1 MTNYI
6 VKEGGLNDKFF
17 KSRAKIRILG
27 GGFANGKT
35 ATACIAALEFAR
47 DYPGSNG
54 LMARATYPKLNDT
67 LRKEFIK
74 WCPKQWIKNFPLGQN
89 SSNMCTLK
97 NGTTINFRYVQQQSR
112 SGDEAATSNLLSA
125 TYDWIVVDQIEDPE
139 IVHKDFL
146 DLMGRLRGSTPY
158 TGDDSTMPKS
168 GPRMMIL
175 TCNPTRN
182 WVYKKLVHPFHVYKA
197 SKIIMPDLIVLK
209 DRKGKVVIDDDGEA
223 ILLMDLIEGS
233 TYENAHVLEPDV
245 IQGLES
251 TYTGQMKDRFLLGEW
266 AAYEGLVYPQY
277 NDITHTIEHKSIIRL
292 WDDLIERG
300 YTIPLI
306 DGYDFGIAVPS
317 CYLLGFVDSDGNVIL
332 VDGFYKKEMGIL
344 EQAEK
349 IKLIR
354 HRWGMPHDQSCWA
367 DPNIFR
373 RFGSGGGSVHET
385 VGSQFAS
392 LGVPMRRGNND
403 ILGGIVKVGSYL
415 TIGKFHRNP
424 FTGDYGAPH
433 LYISRELDWWIDE
446 IGGYYWDKDNK
457 GERDDKP
464 NDKNDHAMDTTK
476 YMLTNL
482 DAIAR
487 PDPNFNAQPKFL
499 EWMEGE
505 FANHKAKKWRHRN
518 QRTTEMSEIQNG

>member
-6 VKEGGLNDKFF
+6 VKEGGLNDRFF

-35 ATACIAALEFAR
+35 ASACIEALKMAR

-97 NGTTINFRYVQQQSR
+97 NGTTINFRYMQQQSR
-112 SGDEAATSNLLSA
+112 GDEAATSNLLSA

-158 TGDDSTMPKS
+158 TGNDPTMPNT

-182 WVYKKLVHPFHVYKA
+182 WVYKKLVHPFHMFKQNGLVT
-197 SKIIMPDLIVLK
+197 PDLIVLRDK
-209 DRKGKVVIDDDGEA
+209 DGKVIRDVGGKPN
-223 ILLMDLIEGS
+223 LLLDIVEGS

-251 TYTGQMKDRFLLGEW
+251 TYTGQMKERFLLGRW

-277 NDITHTIEHKSIIRL
+277 NDVLHSVEHDDIVGL
-292 WDDLIERG
+292 FDDLSDRG
-300 YTIPLI
+300 YLVPLI

-317 CYLLGFVDSDGNVIL
+317 CYIIAFVDDDGNVIIM
-332 VDGFYKKEMGIL
+332 DGFYKSEYGIL

-349 IKLIR
+349 IRQIR
-354 HRWGMPHDQSCWA
+354 NKWGMNQDQDCWA
-367 DPNIFR
+367 DPNIFKR
-373 RFGSGGGSVHET
+373 YGGNSGNVNET
-385 VGSQFAS
+385 VASQFAN

-415 TIGKFHRNP
+415 AISRFHRNP
-424 FTGDYGAPH
+424 FSGNFGAPH
-433 LYISRELDWWIDE
+433 LFVSRNLSWWIDE
-446 IGGYYWDKDNK
+446 IGGYYWDKDTK
-457 GERDDKP
+457 GERDDRP
-464 NDKNDHAMDTTK
+464 NDRNDHAMDTTK
-476 YMLTNL
+476 YMLTKL
-482 DAIAR
+482 DALAR
-487 PDPNFNAQPKFL
+487 PDPRYNQEVGYLK
-499 EWMEGE
+499 WMEHE
-505 FANHKAKKWRHRN
+505 IPNFAGRKWRHTNR
-518 QRTTEMSEIQNG
+518 RTQEMSEIDG

>member
-6 VKEGGLNDKFF
+6 VKEGGLNDRFF

-35 ATACIAALEFAR
+35 ATACIAALEMAR

-74 WCPKQWIKNFPLGQN
+74 WCPKQWVKNFPLGQN

-97 NGTTINFRYVQQQSR
+97 NGTTINFRYMQQQSR
-112 SGDEAATSNLLSA
+112 GDEAATSNLLSA

-158 TGDDSTMPKS
+158 TGNDPTMPHT

-182 WVYKKLVHPFHVYKA
+182 WVYKKLVHPFHIYKQ
-197 SKIIMPDLIVLK
+197 SGTVMPDLIVLK
-209 DRKGKVVIDDDGEA
+209 DKDGKAIYEGGKP
-223 ILLMDLIEGS
+223 ILLLDIVEGS

-251 TYTGQMKDRFLLGEW
+251 TYTGQMKERFLLGQW

-277 NDITHTIEHKSIIRL
+277 NDIIHTVEQKDIIAL
-292 WDDLIERG
+292 HDNLMDRG
-300 YTIPLI
+300 YIVPLI

-317 CYLLGFVDSDGNVIL
+317 CYLIAFVDDGGNVIIM
-332 VDGFYKKEMGIL
+332 DGFYKKEMGIL
-344 EQAEK
+344 EQADK

-354 HRWGMPHDQSCWA
+354 NKWGLPQDQQCWS

-373 RFGSGGGSVHET
+373 RYGSSAGNISET
-385 VGSQFAS
+385 VASQFAG
-392 LGVPMRRGNND
+392 LNVPMRRGNND
-403 ILGGIVKVGSYL
+403 VLGGIIKVGSYL
-415 TIGKFHRNP
+415 AVSKFHRNP
-424 FTGDYGAPH
+424 FTGNFGAPH
-433 LYISRELDWWIDE
+433 IFISRDLDWWIDE
-446 IGGYYWDKDNK
+446 IGGYYWDKDTK
-457 GERDDKP
+457 GERDDRP

-482 DAIAR
+482 DAVAK
-487 PDPNFNAQPKFL
+487 PDPYRNQEAKYLQ
-499 EWMEGE
+499 WMEGE
-505 FANHKAKKWRHRN
+505 YNVHQSRKWRHRN
-518 QRTTEMSEIQNG
+518 ERVAQMSEISQ

>member
-6 VKEGGLNDKFF
+6 VKEGGLNDRFF

-35 ATACIAALEFAR
+35 ATACIAALEMAR

-74 WCPKQWIKNFPLGQN
+74 WCPKHWVKNFPLGQN

-97 NGTTINFRYVQQQSR
+97 NGTTINFRYMQQQSR
-112 SGDEAATSNLLSA
+112 GDEAATSNLLSA

-158 TGDDSTMPKS
+158 TGDDPSMPHT

-182 WVYKKLVHPFHVYKA
+182 WVYKKLVHPFHLYKK
-197 SKIIMPDLIVLK
+197 SGLVTPDLIVLRDK
-209 DRKGKVVIDDDGEA
+209 NGKVINDENGKPT
-223 ILLMDLIEGS
+223 LLLDIVEGS

-251 TYTGQMKDRFLLGEW
+251 TYTGQMKERFLLGRW

-277 NDITHTIEHKSIIRL
+277 NDLIHSVEHSDIVQL
-292 WDDLIERG
+292 WNKLIDDG
-300 YTIPLI
+300 YLVPLI

-317 CYLLGFVDSDGNVIL
+317 CYILAFVDDNGNVIL
-332 VDGFYKKEMGIL
+332 ADGFHQAEVGIL
-344 EQAEK
+344 EQADR
-349 IKLIR
+349 IKTIR
-354 HRWGMPHDQSCWA
+354 NRWGLPQDQDCWA

-373 RFGSGGGSVHET
+373 RYGSNSGNVNET
-385 VGSQFAS
+385 VASQFS
-392 LGVPMRRGNND
+392 NLGVPMRRGNND
-403 ILGGIVKVGSYL
+403 VLGGIVKVGSYL
-415 TIGKFHRNP
+415 TVSRFHRNP
-424 FTGDYGAPH
+424 FTGNFGSPH
-433 LYISRELDWWIDE
+433 LYVSRKLDWWIDE
-446 IGGYYWDKDNK
+446 IGGYYWDKDTK
-457 GERDDKP
+457 GERDDRP
-464 NDKNDHAMDTTK
+464 NDRNDHAMDTTK
-476 YMLTNL
+476 YLLTKL
-482 DAIAR
+482 EAVAK
-487 PDPNFNAQPKFL
+487 PDPRLNQEVKYL
-499 EWMEGE
+499 QWMEGE
-505 FANHKAKKWRHRN
+505 VQQYAERKWRN
-518 QRTTEMSEIQNG
+518 RTRRTPELSEIQ

>member
-6 VKEGGLNDKFF
+6 VKEGGLNDRFF

-35 ATACIAALEFAR
+35 ATACITALEMAR

-97 NGTTINFRYVQQQSR
+97 NGTTINFRYMQQQSR
-112 SGDEAATSNLLSA
+112 GDEAATSNLLSA

-158 TGDDSTMPKS
+158 TGNDPTMPHT

-182 WVYKKLVHPFHVYKA
+182 WVYKKLVHPYHLYKQA
-197 SKIIMPDLIVLK
+197 GTIMPDLIVLRDK
-209 DRKGKVVIDDDGEA
+209 DGKVVFEDGKPN
-223 ILLMDLIEGS
+223 LLLDVIEGS

-251 TYTGQMKDRFLLGEW
+251 TYTGQMKERFLLGRW

-277 NDITHTIEHKSIIRL
+277 SDIVHTVEHNEIMQL
-292 WDDLIERG
+292 WDRLTDQG
-300 YTIPLI
+300 YLIPLV

-317 CYLLGFVDSDGNVIL
+317 CYLISFVDDDGNVIL
-332 VDGFYKKEMGIL
+332 MDGFYKKEMGIL
-344 EQAEK
+344 EQADK
-349 IKLIR
+349 IKVIR
-354 HRWGMPHDQSCWA
+354 NKWGLPQDQQCWA

-373 RFGSGGGSVHET
+373 RFGSSAGNVNET
-385 VGSQFAS
+385 VASQFAN

-403 ILGGIVKVGSYL
+403 VLGGIVKVGSYL
-415 TIGKFHRNP
+415 APTRFHRNP
-424 FTGDYGAPH
+424 FSGAFGAPH
-433 LYISRELDWWIDE
+433 IFISRDLDWWIDE
-446 IGGYYWDKDNK
+446 IGGYYWDKDTK

-482 DAIAR
+482 DAIAK
-487 PDPNFNAQPKFL
+487 PDPFRDVEPKYL
-499 EWMEGE
+499 QWMEGE
-505 FANHKAKKWRHRN
+505 YRVHEARKWRHRN
-518 QRTTEMSEIQNG
+518 SKTQEMSEIANG

>member
-1 MTNYI
+1 MTNYV
-6 VKEGGLNDKFF
+6 VKENGLNDRFF
-17 KSRAKIRILG
+17 KSRAKIRVLG

-35 ATACIAALEFAR
+35 ASACIEALTFAR

-97 NGTTINFRYVQQQSR
+97 NGTTINFRYMQQQSR
-112 SGDEAATSNLLSA
+112 GDEAATSNLLSA

-158 TGDDSTMPKS
+158 IGEDPTMPHT

-182 WVYKKLVHPFHVYKA
+182 WVYKKLVHPYHMYKE
-197 SKIIMPDLIVLK
+197 KGIVMNDLIVLRDK
-209 DRKGKVVIDDDGEA
+209 DGKPIKDADGKYQ
-223 ILLMDLIEGS
+223 LLMDVIEGS

-251 TYTGQMKDRFLLGEW
+251 TYTGQMKDRFLLGKW

-277 NDITHTIEHKSIIRL
+277 SDLTHSVEHQDVIRI
-292 WDDLIERG
+292 WNELIDKG
-300 YTIPLI
+300 YIVPII

-317 CYLLGFVDSDGNVIL
+317 CYLIAFVDDDGNVIIM
-332 VDGFYKKEMGIL
+332 DGFYKSEMGIL
-344 EQAEK
+344 EQADK
-349 IKLIR
+349 IRSIR
-354 HRWGMPHDQSCWA
+354 QRWGLPQDQDCWA
-367 DPNIFR
+367 DPNIFKR
-373 RFGSGGGSVHET
+373 YGGNSGNVNET
-385 VGSQFAS
+385 VASQFAN

-415 TIGKFHRNP
+415 TTSRFHRNP
-424 FTGDYGAPH
+424 FTGEFNAPH
-433 LYISRELDWWIDE
+433 LYVSRNLDWWIDE
-446 IGGYYWDKDNK
+446 IGGYYWDKDSK
-457 GERDDKP
+457 GERDDRP
-464 NDKNDHAMDTTK
+464 NDRNDHAMDTTK
-476 YMLTNL
+476 YMLTKL

-487 PDPNFNAQPKFL
+487 LDPRHNQEYKYL
-499 EWMEGE
+499 KWMESE
-505 FANHKAKKWRHRN
+505 PTNVAARKWRHGRER
-518 QRTTEMSEIQNG
+518 QQQMSELS